1 MFVWVGVELRQQN
14 SDVMHTEWADLLDR
28 FAAYLTSEGRSQLTI
43 RNYRRELRVFVA
55 WYHAAYPELSGPRDL
70 EASDLAEFKAHLET
84 RKLMPASINLA
95 IASLRSF
102 LNWAARTKEIEDP
115 ARPPR
120 MIRERRK
127 TPRWLNKPQERRLLK
142 AVRLVDEPHHVA
154 LINLFLVFGLRISE
168 MAGLEWSDVA
178 MGRKHAVLRVRHA
191 KGGKE
196 RTLPFLGNRRAR
208 DAFLALGWKE
218 HRREGDRRLL
228 HGQRGPLTASGLKQL
243 LKPYGKLADIPDFS
257 AHVLRH
263 TWARRMHEAGQPL
276 DVIKRWM
283 GHESIDTTILYTLPS
298 EDDLA
303 RAAGGGAEWD
313 DDWSGADD

>member
-1 MFVWVGVELRQQN
+1 
-14 SDVMHTEWADLLDR
+14 MHQTEWEDLLDR
-28 FAAYLTSEGRSQLTI
+28 FAAYLTGEGRSRLTI

-55 WYHAAYPELSGPRDL
+55 WYRAAYPGLSGPRDL
-70 EASDLAEFKAHLET
+70 EARDLAEFRDHLEA
-84 RKLMPASINLA
+84 RKLMPTSINLA
-95 IASLRSF
+95 IASMRSF

-142 AVRLVDEPHHVA
+142 AVRLVADPHHVA
-154 LINLFLVFGLRISE
+154 LIDLFLVFGLRISE

-196 RTLPFLGNRRAR
+196 RTLPFLGNQRAR

-218 HRREGDRRLL
+218 YHQDGDRRLL
-228 HGQRGPLTASGLKQL
+228 QGQRGPLSASGIKQL
-243 LKPYGKLADIPDFS
+243 LTRYGNAAQISGFS
-257 AHVLRH
+257 AHKLRH
-263 TWARRMHEAGQPL
+263 TCARRMHEKGQPL
-276 DVIKRWM
+276 DVIKTWM

-303 RAAGGGAEWD
+303 RAAGGGEGWD

>member
-1 MFVWVGVELRQQN
+1 M
-14 SDVMHTEWADLLDR
+14 TEPSWDELLDQ
-28 FAAYLTSEGRSQLTI
+28 FANYLTDEGRSPLTI
-43 RNYRRELRVFVA
+43 RNYRRELRAFVA
-55 WYHAAYPELSGPRDL
+55 WYRAAYPEMSTLWDLEARDL
-70 EASDLAEFKAHLET
+70 EEFKDHLKA

-95 IASLRSF
+95 IVSIRSF
-102 LNWAARTKEIEDP
+102 LNWAGRPQGSPGTKVKTKLIEDP
-115 ARPPR
+115 PRAPR

-127 TPRWLNKPQERRLLK
+127 TPRWLKKPQERRLLK
-142 AVRLVDEPHHVA
+142 AVRLVDDPHHVA
-154 LINLFLVFGLRISE
+154 LIDLFLVFGLRISE

-196 RTLPFLGNRRAR
+196 RSLPFMGNRRAR
-208 DAFLALGWKE
+208 DAFLTLGWKE
-218 HRREGDRRLL
+218 HHKERDRRILQ
-228 HGQRGPLTASGLKQL
+228 GQRGPLTASGLKQL
-243 LKPYGKLADIPDFS
+243 LKPYGKLAEIPKFS

-263 TWARRMHEAGQPL
+263 TCARRMHEKGESL
-276 DVIKRWM
+276 DVIKTWM

>member
-1 MFVWVGVELRQQN
+1 
-14 SDVMHTEWADLLDR
+14 MHTEWADLLAG
-28 FAAYLTSEGRSQLTI
+28 FTAYLTSEGRSRLTI
-43 RNYRRELRVFVA
+43 RNYSRELRCFIA
-55 WYHAAYPELSGPRDL
+55 WYQAAYPGLDGPRDL
-70 EASDLAEFKAHLET
+70 EASDMAEFKEHLEG
-84 RKLMPASINLA
+84 RKLRPASINLA

-102 LNWAARTKEIEDP
+102 LNWAARTKNLSDP

-127 TPRWLNKPQERRLLK
+127 IPRWLDKPQERRLLK
-142 AVRLVDEPHHVA
+142 AVRLVDDPHHVA

-168 MAGLEWSDVA
+168 MAGLEWSDVE

-196 RTLPFLGNRRAR
+196 RTLPFLGNKRAR

-218 HRREGDRRLL
+218 YRRDGDRRLL
-228 HGQRGPLTASGLKQL
+228 WGQRGALSASGIKQL
-243 LKPYGKLADIPDFS
+243 LTPYGKAAEINKFS

-263 TWARRMHEAGQPL
+263 TCARRMHEKGESL
-276 DVIKRWM
+276 DVIKTWM

-298 EDDLA
+298 EHDLA
-303 RAAGGGAEWD
+303 KAAGGGDEWD
-313 DDWSGADD
+313 DDWGGADD

>member
-1 MFVWVGVELRQQN
+1 
-14 SDVMHTEWADLLDR
+14 MHQTEWDDLLDR
-28 FAAYLTSEGRSQLTI
+28 FAAYLTSEGRSRLTR
-43 RNYRRELRVFVA
+43 RNYLRELRVFRT
-55 WYHAAYPELSGPRDL
+55 WYQAAYPGLSGPRDL
-70 EASDLAEFKAHLET
+70 EDSDLAEFKAHLEA

-95 IASLRSF
+95 IASLRAF
-102 LNWAARTKEIEDP
+102 LNWAARTKELAEP

-127 TPRWLNKPQERRLLK
+127 APRWLDKPQERRLLK
-142 AVRLVDEPHHVA
+142 AVRLVDQPHHVA

-196 RTLPFLGNRRAR
+196 RSLPFLGNKRAR

-218 HRREGDRRLL
+218 HHREPDRRLL
-228 HGQRGPLTASGLKQL
+228 WGQRGPLSASGIKQL
-243 LKPYGKLADIPDFS
+243 LTPYGKAAEIRGFS
-257 AHVLRH
+257 AHKLRH
-263 TWARRMHEAGQPL
+263 TCARRMHEKGQPL
-276 DVIKRWM
+276 DVIKTWM
-283 GHESIDTTILYTLPS
+283 GHESLDTTILYTLPS

-303 RAAGGGAEWD
+303 KAAGGGDEWD